1 MLINYTCLGSIVRKK
16 RTKIEYKYYVWGLR
30 RVMQGLVTS
39 LSFTHRPHA
48 VREFVITKTFYYCSY
63 KLWFMYGARKFAGRK
78 SLSSLREI
86 YDVLPYFLPLT
97 SNRRVQ
103 KINCIYKYIYKLTRV
118 ILLLLLFFVFF
129 FSLQVLLYNILA
141 RKYYTVLK

>member
-1 MLINYTCLGSIVRKK
+1 LSGVN
-16 RTKIEYKYYVWGLR
+16 RTKKTYKNRIQILCMR
-30 RVMQGLVTS
+30 RDMQGLVTS